1 MSRILDANLVFAGKE
16 PKFQGE
22 VTQTELMVALSWYA
36 QNKTKKDA
44 LKYATDFLKKK
55 HKVDAASALKKRPST
70 FGYLCRLV
78 TNGAVLSAKDQVKFD
93 EEVELVKT
101 DTQNKKVE
109 ITIEEDTTLIPSIQ
123 DRIRERA
130 SNCIAELE
138 GLLDDLVVSKFTINA
153 QPYGVMDTLS
163 IKSVHTR
170 FIIDWAKSKRNEFD
184 EVMNTEDKLL
194 KEGYSNFKK
203 TELKK
208 MVSFFDQVILDCGKL
223 VTQSAV
229 NRKPRKRKE
238 KTPEQLVSKV
248 KHCPK
253 YDDLGLTS
261 VKLPD
266 IIGSLQLWVYNT
278 KTRKL
283 GVYHAEDAGGL
294 SVKGSSLTNFSEAKS
309 VQKTLRKPETVL
321 PDVVSG
327 GKVMM
332 RSVLTNVKSV
342 ESKLS
347 GRLNEDVVLLRIMK

>member
-1 MSRILDANLVFAGKE
+1 
-16 PKFQGE
+16 
-22 VTQTELMVALSWYA
+22 
-36 QNKTKKDA
+36 
-44 LKYATDFLKKK
+44 
-55 HKVDAASALKKRPST
+55 
-70 FGYLCRLV
+70 
-78 TNGAVLSAKDQVKFD
+78 VLSAKDQVKFD

-208 MVSFFDQVILDCGKL
+208 LVSFFDQVILDCGKL

-321 PDVVSG
+321 PDVISG

-332 RSVLTNVKSV
+332 RSVLTNVKAV